1 MSEKA
6 TAPIGTPFNLTNHV
20 IYADASVIS
29 KTLLDKGIG
38 NITLFSFDKGQGL
51 SEHTSPFDAVVYVL
65 DGNAQITIGGE
76 DNQVASGDMIIM
88 PANIPHA
95 LHAEEQF
102 KMLLIM
108 IRKKV
113 GNYSGH

>member
-1 MSEKA
+1 MPDKIP
-6 TAPIGTPFNLTNHV
+6 APVGEPFNLVDHV
-20 IYADASVIS
+20 TYAEGSVIS

-38 NITLFSFDKGQGL
+38 NITLFSFDTGQGL
-51 SEHTSPFDAVVYVL
+51 SEHTSPYDAVVHIL
-65 DGNAQITIGGE
+65 DGEAEITIAGDMRIVKTGE
-76 DNQVASGDMIIM
+76 MIIM

-95 LHAEEQF
+95 LLAQKQF

-113 GNYSGH
+113 EKD

>member
-1 MSEKA
+1 MSDKT
-6 TAPIGTPFNLTNHV
+6 TAPKGTPFNLADYV
-20 IYADASVIS
+20 IYAQGSVIS
-29 KTLLDKGIG
+29 KTLIDKGIG

-51 SEHTSPFDAVVYVL
+51 SEHTSPFDAVVNIL
-65 DGNAQITIGGE
+65 DGTAKITIGGKQ
-76 DNQVASGDMIIM
+76 NFVNSGEIFIM
-88 PANIPHA
+88 PANVPHA

-113 GNYSGH
+113 E